1 MNRFLF
7 AGIEALAAAVA
18 VIPVFLLLQKQL
30 VLSTRRTVCCI
41 LFSLYLSAVYAV
53 VGLPNVTYIRF
64 DPHFNFEPFAYMFSD
79 LDSTL
84 LNVVLFF
91 PLGLMLPV
99 FWHSFKPFWKTMLLG
114 FGFSALIE
122 TLQIFTYRATDVN
135 DLMTNTFGTLIGWI
149 AARLI
154 LLFVPKLIPGKNTKE
169 FPIICGVTFG
179 IMFFFH
185 PFLSNL
191 VWSILR

>member
-1 MNRFLF
+1 MYRFLF
-7 AGIEALAAAVA
+7 AGIESLTAAV
-18 VIPVFLLLQKQL
+18 VLIPVFLLLKNRL
-30 VLSTRRTVCCI
+30 HWSPRRTVCCI
-41 LFSLYLSAVYAV
+41 LFSLYLAAMYAV

-64 DPHFNFEPFAYMFSD
+64 DPNFNFKPFAYMFSD

-91 PLGLMLPV
+91 PLGLALPI
-99 FWHSFKPFWKTMLLG
+99 FWQDLKPFWKTILLG
-114 FGFSALIE
+114 FGFSLLIE
-122 TLQIFTYRATDVN
+122 TLQIFSFRATDVN
-135 DLMTNTFGTLIGWI
+135 DLMTNTFGTLIGWL

-154 LLFVPKLIPGKNTKE
+154 LRLMPKLTPGKNTE
-169 FPIICGVTFG
+169 ELPILCGVTFG
-179 IMFFFH
+179 VMFFVH

>member
-1 MNRFLF
+1 MYRFFF
-7 AGIEALAAAVA
+7 AGIEALTAAV
-18 VIPVFLLLQKQL
+18 VLIPVFLLLKNRMQW
-30 VLSTRRTVCCI
+30 STRRTVCCI
-41 LFSLYLSAVYAV
+41 LFSLYLAAMYAV

-64 DPHFNFEPFAYMFSD
+64 DPNFNFEPFAYMFSD

-91 PLGLMLPV
+91 PLGLALPI
-99 FWHSFKPFWKTMLLG
+99 FWQDLKPFWKTILLG
-114 FGFSALIE
+114 FCFSLLIE
-122 TLQIFTYRATDVN
+122 TLQIFSFRATDVN
-135 DLMTNTFGTLIGWI
+135 DLMTNTFGTLVGWL

-154 LLFVPKLIPGKNTKE
+154 LRLNPKLTPGKNTAE
-169 FPIICGVTFG
+169 LPILCGVTFG
-179 IMFFFH
+179 VMFFVH

>member
-7 AGIEALAAAVA
+7 AGIEALAAAAV
-18 VIPVFLLLQKQL
+18 VIPVLLQLKKRL
-30 VLSTRRTVCCI
+30 LWSTRRTVYCV
-41 LFSLYLSAVYAV
+41 LFSLYLAAVYAV
-53 VGLPNVTYIRF
+53 VGLPNVTYVRF

-79 LDSTL
+79 LESTL

-91 PLGLMLPV
+91 PLGLALPI
-99 FWHSFKPFWKTMLLG
+99 FWQSFKPFWKTMLLG
-114 FGFSALIE
+114 FGFSLLIE

-154 LLFVPKLIPGKNTKE
+154 LLFAPKLIPGKSTAE
-169 FPIICGVTFG
+169 FPIICGITFG
-179 IMFFFH
+179 IMFFVH